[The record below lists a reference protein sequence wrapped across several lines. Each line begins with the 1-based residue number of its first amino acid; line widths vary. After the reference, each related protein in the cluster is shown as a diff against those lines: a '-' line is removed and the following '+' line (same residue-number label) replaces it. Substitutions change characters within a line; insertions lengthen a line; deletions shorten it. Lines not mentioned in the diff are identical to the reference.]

1 MPGNDSNVQT
11 LYGLNAEMLGLAR
24 TYDGWDISNV
34 GELIAEFQK
43 RFSVVRQLHWKY
55 LTDENFAIL
64 AQSNPNAQ
72 TFNRLFLSHLIRLAE
87 AYQWMSVWRVTE
99 VAAPA
104 VRALNAN
111 EITAACVLTRSL
123 LELTA
128 SFALAAPQIGKWFR
142 TLPWER
148 VDEASFV
155 SSEMELFITKLVF
168 GSRLRDGDDPLKQ
181 TNILTL
187 INKLDKL
194 AVQLG
199 HQPQMVAERYAVL
212 SEAAHPNHL
221 GFERF
226 MGVTNHDAA
235 TGWSTRELRVAEI
248 GAARDHLAKD
258 CLWALAFSHFMMLE
272 SVSKIDEAKT
282 AYFDALGRPLP

>member
-1 MPGNDSNVQT
+1 MSGNDSNVQA

-24 TYDGWDISNV
+24 AYDGWDISNV

-43 RFSVVRQLHWKY
+43 RFSGVRQLRWNY
-55 LTDENFAIL
+55 LTDEKFANL
-64 AQSNPNAQ
+64 ALANPKAQ
-72 TFNRLFLSHLIRLAE
+72 TVNRLFLSHLIRLAE

-128 SFALAAPQIGKWFR
+128 SFALAALKIEKWFR
-142 TLPWER
+142 TFPWEQ
-148 VDEASFV
+148 VDQTRFGDP
-155 SSEMELFITKLVF
+155 EMELFITKLVF
-168 GSRLRDGDDPLKQ
+168 GSRLRDDDDPLKQ

-194 AVQLG
+194 AVQHG
-199 HQPQMVAERYAVL
+199 QQPKMVAERYAVL

-226 MGVTNHDAA
+226 MGEISHDAA
-235 TGWSTRELRVAEI
+235 TSWSTRELRVAET
-248 GAARDHLAKD
+248 GAARDHLAKN
-258 CLWALAFSHFMMLE
+258 CLWGLAFSHFMMLE
-272 SVSKIDEAKT
+272 SFSMIDEAKT
-282 AYFDALGRPLP
+282 AYLDALGRPLP